1 MIKNIGFKKFEPAFA
16 EAGEMR
22 RQTLLDLHQ
31 AKLKPY
37 VAGSKLGVH
46 IIFGTRPEL
55 IKLAPVIRQ
64 FRASELFET
73 KVINTGQHVELLENL
88 IDRLQ
93 IKVDYECELLR
104 KGQPLASLYSNAIEK
119 LNDLVIADMPD
130 VILVQ
135 GDTTTAAAGALV
147 GFLNVIPVAH
157 IEAGLRTFNLLSP
170 FPEELNRMF
179 IAEMATLHFA
189 PTRDSVNNLVR
200 AGIAA
205 SDIFL
210 VGNTII
216 DSLNQMIDQS
226 PGIESAELREFFA
239 ANGSKK
245 KVLLTLHRR
254 ENQSERLDDILGA
267 LVELARKHERDV
279 AILYPVHY
287 APLVKEKAYAYFAES
302 PNVKLCEP
310 IDYIDFVNVLKQ
322 VDFIVSDSGGIQEE
336 ALALQ
341 KPILILRENTE
352 RGEVIDAGVG
362 CLVGH
367 DPALLRTKFTEL
379 VEGINPGHLNK
390 IVQSKPYGVGESAQ
404 RIRETVGDFLQ
415 GHLPSRLVELSIVV
429 PCYNEEKNVAEIVHR
444 LVETTKAAGL
454 NAEIILVDDNSLDE
468 TYAVGADVAW
478 RYPNVKMVTKG
489 FPRGMGNAIR
499 FGLNYVTADIVLVT
513 MADGS
518 DDLSVLPTL
527 YLKIK
532 QEGYALAI
540 GSRYRDRRN
549 SENIPPTYRFFS
561 ALFRFLSRTV
571 LGIPL
576 TDFTNVYRAFN
587 WKKLQHI
594 GLEGTGFEISP
605 EITFKSWH
613 LNKAVTEVDARHL
626 KRTRGQSKF
635 SFLKAGPGYGKMMT
649 KAFIA
654 RFTKSWPYIDW

>member
-1 MIKNIGFKKFEPAFA
+1 MIKNIGFKKFEPVFA
-16 EAGEMR
+16 ETGEMR
-22 RQTLLDLHQ
+22 RRTLLDLHQ
-31 AKLKPY
+31 AKLKPH

-73 KVINTGQHVELLENL
+73 KVINTGQHVELLESL

-93 IKVDYECELLR
+93 IKVDCECELLR
-104 KGQPLASLYSNAIEK
+104 KGQPLASLYSKAIEK
-119 LNDLVIADMPD
+119 LNEIVIADMPD

-170 FPEELNRMF
+170 FPEELNRIL

-216 DSLNQMIDQS
+216 DSLNQMIEQS

-239 ANGSKK
+239 ANSSKK

-254 ENQSERLDDILGA
+254 ENQSERLDDILRA

-310 IDYIDFVNVLKQ
+310 IDYVDFVNVLKQ

-352 RGEVIDAGVG
+352 RGEVVDAGVG

-379 VEGINPGHLNK
+379 AEGIKSRPLEQDRPIETLRRRRERAENSRDGRRLPPG
-390 IVQSKPYGVGESAQ
+390 PSA
-404 RIRETVGDFLQ
+404 
-415 GHLPSRLVELSIVV
+415 
-429 PCYNEEKNVAEIVHR
+429 
-444 LVETTKAAGL
+444 
-454 NAEIILVDDNSLDE
+454 
-468 TYAVGADVAW
+468 
-478 RYPNVKMVTKG
+478 
-489 FPRGMGNAIR
+489 FPP
-499 FGLNYVTADIVLVT
+499 F
-513 MADGS
+513 
-518 DDLSVLPTL
+518 
-527 YLKIK
+527 
-532 QEGYALAI
+532 
-540 GSRYRDRRN
+540 
-549 SENIPPTYRFFS
+549 
-561 ALFRFLSRTV
+561 
-571 LGIPL
+571 
-576 TDFTNVYRAFN
+576 
-587 WKKLQHI
+587 
-594 GLEGTGFEISP
+594 
-605 EITFKSWH
+605 
-613 LNKAVTEVDARHL
+613 
-626 KRTRGQSKF
+626 
-635 SFLKAGPGYGKMMT
+635 
-649 KAFIA
+649 
-654 RFTKSWPYIDW
+654 